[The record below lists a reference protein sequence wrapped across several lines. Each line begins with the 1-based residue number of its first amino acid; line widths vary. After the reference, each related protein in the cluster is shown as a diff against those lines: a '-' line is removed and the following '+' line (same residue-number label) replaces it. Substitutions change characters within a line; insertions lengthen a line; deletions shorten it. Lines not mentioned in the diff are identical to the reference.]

1 MVCGLV
7 FFLCCH
13 NIHKFSYPV
22 WLDMHRSKWSRNDF
36 TDDTDQLLL
45 ILQSLERTRDGKLHP
60 ANFAKKLKE
69 WSIIGFPELGTPPR
83 GIGFTVG
90 STLTHPEFR
99 FNPHKAAFD
108 VSLVYRKKDDG
119 RRRG

>member
-1 MVCGLV
+1 
-7 FFLCCH
+7 
-13 NIHKFSYPV
+13 
-22 WLDMHRSKWSRNDF
+22 MHRSKWDRNDF

-45 ILQSLERTRDGKLHP
+45 ILQSLENTKDGKLHP

-83 GIGFTVG
+83 GIGYTVG
-90 STLTHPEFR
+90 STLTHSEFR

-108 VSLVYRKKDDG
+108 VSFFFITEKC
-119 RRRG
+119 